1 VTKLPANT
9 TGKKNME
16 IKGIMSEKKMHTL
29 DDKIRTQVR
38 RYNGDR
44 HHTQCVGDEFLNWIL
59 TKPEKEKYAAYRQ
72 GVKRAN
78 KRRKREQ
85 YIENSR
91 D

>member
-1 VTKLPANT
+1 
-9 TGKKNME
+9 
-16 IKGIMSEKKMHTL
+16 MSEKKIQTL
-29 DDKIRTQVR
+29 DDKIRAQVR

-44 HHTQCVGDEFLNWIL
+44 HYTQCVGDEFLNWICA
-59 TKPEKEKYAAYRQ
+59 KPEKEKYAAYRQ

-85 YIENSR
+85 YIENTS

>member
-1 VTKLPANT
+1 
-9 TGKKNME
+9 
-16 IKGIMSEKKMHTL
+16 MSEKKMHTL

-44 HHTQCVGDEFLNWIL
+44 HHTQCVGTQCVGTQCVGDEFLNWIL